1 MNIDHIKQELKEMRA
16 TAERC
21 KTADHEQKLKMGMDI
36 GYIRAIEDLE
46 RFIRQREYLES
57 IGEAQR

>member
-1 MNIDHIKQELKEMRA
+1 MTIDHIKQELKEMRA

-21 KTADHEQKLKMGMDI
+21 KTEDHEQKFKMGMDV

-46 RFIRQREYLES
+46 RFINQREYLEN
-57 IGEAQR
+57 IREARG